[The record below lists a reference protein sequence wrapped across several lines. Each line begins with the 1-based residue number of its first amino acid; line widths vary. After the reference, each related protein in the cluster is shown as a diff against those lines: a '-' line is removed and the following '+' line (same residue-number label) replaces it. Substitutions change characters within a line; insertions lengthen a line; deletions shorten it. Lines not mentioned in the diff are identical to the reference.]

1 MIMGVRGLEK
11 SFARE
16 INYYQFLALCAFI
29 QYCNPI
35 YDFDLTRS
43 SQNAAVGANIFTSGL
58 QY

>member
-1 MIMGVRGLEK
+1 MGVRGLEK